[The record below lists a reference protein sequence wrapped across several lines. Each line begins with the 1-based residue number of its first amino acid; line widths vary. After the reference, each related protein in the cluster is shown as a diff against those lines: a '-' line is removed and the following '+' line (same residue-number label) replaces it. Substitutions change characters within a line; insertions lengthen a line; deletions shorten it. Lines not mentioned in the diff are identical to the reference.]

1 MLSTSVPSSDYILV
15 VDDDPDAREIL
26 ADIVQAL
33 GLEVRIAADGE
44 QALEM
49 AFQSPP
55 ALVLLDIMMPRLNGL
70 SVVAKLYSSRRTR
83 NVPVI
88 LVSANAPN
96 EKLLL
101 TLPNVVGVSPKAS
114 FTIDGM
120 MLTIAKTLHLEA
132 HISLL
137 ELSTPWSASQ
147 QRTTPA

>member
-1 MLSTSVPSSDYILV
+1 MLSNVPSSDYILV

-44 QALEM
+44 QALEI

-55 ALVLLDIMMPRLNGL
+55 ALVLLDIMMPKLNGL

-88 LVSANAPN
+88 LISANTPN
-96 EKLLL
+96 EKMLL

-114 FTIDGM
+114 FTIDSM
-120 MLTIAKTLHLEA
+120 MLTIARALHLEA
-132 HISLL
+132 HIPLL
-137 ELSTPWSASQ
+137 ELNVPWGTP
-147 QRTTPA
+147 QRRGAPA